1 MEDFESKP
9 QYTYELAPVG
19 IRFVAFIIDNIFLFI
34 IGFIAGLF
42 LAIFGLDSILIGVL
56 INLAYHWYFWT
67 RRDGQ
72 TPGKSAVN
80 IRVIKA
86 DGTPISDS
94 DAIIR
99 VFGYYVSSIALGI
112 GFLWAIF
119 DANNQGWQDKMA
131 NTYVVTAEKIK
142 KQVTV

>member
-1 MEDFESKP
+1 MEDFETKP
-9 QYTYELAPVG
+9 EYTYELATVG
-19 IRFVAFIIDNIFLFI
+19 MRFVAFIIDNIVLFI

-42 LAIFGLDSILIGVL
+42 LAIFGLDSIFIGIL

-80 IRVIKA
+80 IRVIKT

-131 NTYVVTAEKIK
+131 NTYVVTTEKVK
-142 KQVTV
+142 KQVII

>member
-1 MEDFESKP
+1 MEDFESRP
-9 QYTYELAPVG
+9 QYTYELATVG
-19 IRFVAFIIDNIFLFI
+19 MRFVAFIIDNILLFI
-34 IGFIAGLF
+34 IGFIVGLF
-42 LAIFGLDSILIGVL
+42 LAIFNLDSIVVGIL
-56 INLAYHWYFWT
+56 INLVYHWYFLT
-67 RRDGQ
+67 RREGQ

-80 IRVIKA
+80 IRVIKT

-119 DANNQGWQDKMA
+119 DANNQGWHDKMA
-131 NTYVVTAEKIK
+131 NTYVVTAEKVK
-142 KQVTV
+142 KQVTI